1 MKKFTLVEI
10 LVVIAVIGILASLI
24 LPAVTGANQ
33 QTMRLKAKADVS
45 NIMSAIVK
53 YESTYGKLP
62 ALMKMDGSGPNED
75 YFAKDELKNAGKLG
89 RLSKEGY
96 YALIQ
101 SLSGVDIAK
110 AEKEEDKII
119 DDGYT
124 EINDTDSPND
134 WQKGA
139 RAMNPR
145 KTPFLDVPQDFPKN
159 GFVDPW
165 GNEYIIILDYEINP
179 PHDEY
184 ESTNIKVSAYDKII
198 EHPALSANKGNA
210 IDGITANDGF
220 LKLAG
225 SDENTNIPAVVRANV
240 LVYSKGA
247 NGEDDGGLGMDV
259 AETNSFDDI
268 SSWSGLQ

>member
-62 ALMKMDGSGPNED
+62 ILMDGNSASSD
-75 YFAKDELKNAGKLG
+75 YFENSNAGKMG

-101 SLSGVDIAK
+101 TLSGVDLSADNAIGLSGK
-110 AEKEEDKII
+110 YI
-119 DDGYT
+119 
-124 EINDTDSPND
+124 EINDTSKTDN
-134 WQKGA
+134 WQQGA

-145 KTPFLDVPQDFPKN
+145 KTPFLDVPSDFPKN

-165 GNEYIIILDYEINP
+165 GNEYVIILDYEVNP
-179 PHDEY
+179 PHTDY
-184 ESTNIKVSAYDKII
+184 EGTDIKVSPYDKVM
-198 EHPALSANKGNA
+198 EHPALSDADEAVAQGKVTENN
-210 IDGITANDGF
+210 GF
-220 LKLAG
+220 LKVTG
-225 SDENTNIPAVVRANV
+225 SAVNTATPSVVRANV
-240 LVYSKGA
+240 LVYSKGM
-247 NGEDDGGLGMDV
+247 NSLDDGGLDV
-259 AETNSFDDI
+259 TISNDFDDI
-268 SSWSGLQ
+268 NSWSELQ

>member
-62 ALMKMDGSGPNED
+62 VLMDGNEPHKD
-75 YFAKDELKNAGKLG
+75 YFAKDDSLENAGKLG
-89 RLSKEGY
+89 RLSREGY

-119 DDGYT
+119 DEEYT
-124 EINDTDSPND
+124 EINYTDSPND

-165 GNEYIIILDYEINP
+165 GNEYVIILDYETDP
-179 PHDEY
+179 PHDKY
-184 ESTNIKVSAYDKII
+184 ESTDIKVSAYDKII
-198 EHPALSANKGNA
+198 EHPALSAKSGNA
-210 IDGITANDGF
+210 IDGITANNGF

-225 SDENTNIPAVVRANV
+225 SSENTNIPAVVRANV

-259 AETNSFDDI
+259 VETNSFDDI

>member
-62 ALMKMDGSGPNED
+62 VLMDGNKPNDD
-75 YFAKDELKNAGKLG
+75 YFEDNNAGKLG
-89 RLSKEGY
+89 RLTKEGY

-101 SLSGVDIAK
+101 SLSGVDIASDN
-110 AEKEEDKII
+110 EIKI
-119 DDGYT
+119 T
-124 EINDTDSPND
+124 EYKNLDSKWTEVNYPTTDSD
-134 WQKGA
+134 LRKA
-139 RAMNPR
+139 VRAMNQR
-145 KTPFLDVPQDFPKN
+145 KTPFLDVPSDFPKN

-165 GNEYIIILDYEINP
+165 GNEYVIILDYEIDP
-179 PHDEY
+179 PHTEY
-184 ESTNIKVSAYDKII
+184 KGTDILVSPYDKII
-198 EHPALSANKGNA
+198 EHPALSADDGNE
-210 IDGITANDGF
+210 INGISENNGF

-225 SDENTNIPAVVRANV
+225 SSAQDTGIPTVVRANV
-240 LVYSKGA
+240 IVYSKGA
-247 NGEDDGGLGMDV
+247 NNTDDGGLDV
-259 AETNSFDDI
+259 TVSNSFDDI
-268 SSWSGLQ
+268 NSWSELQ